1 MQSLS
6 TIEKDKKKET
16 NMKTISEEYV
26 IQLEQLHDQK
36 ASFGDAKGLKPIAKW
51 IDEHKPT
58 SVFDY
63 GCGKGGVVQAVKENY
78 PDIRAVGWDPGHP
91 SFKERQP
98 GPFDMLISTD
108 VLEHI
113 EPVFLDNVLK
123 DIHETFSKIAFLII
137 ATSPAKKFLP
147 DGRNAHLIVE
157 TPGWWKDKIEKNMP
171 GVKFLHSEFVEKT
184 RTDKKGKVQPNNKYI
199 VVLGK

>member
-1 MQSLS
+1 MRSLS
-6 TIEKDKKKET
+6 TIEKDKMKET

-26 IQLEQLHDQK
+26 IQLEKLHDQK

-51 IDEHKPT
+51 IDKFKPT

-63 GCGKGGVVQAVKENY
+63 GCGKGGFVKAITESY
-78 PDIRAVGWDPGHP
+78 PDIKAIGWDPGHP
-91 SFKERQP
+91 DFKERAP
-98 GPFDMLISTD
+98 GPYDMLISTD

-123 DIHETFSKIAFLII
+123 DVHETFSKCAFLII
-137 ATSPAKKFLP
+137 ATSPAKKFLA

-157 TPGWWKDKIEKNMP
+157 TPGWWKTKIEENMP
-171 GVKFLHSEFVEKT
+171 GVKFVHHEFVEKT
-184 RTDKKGKVQPNNKYI
+184 RTDKQGNVKPNNKYI
-199 VVLGK
+199 VVLEK